1 VRRIAL
7 LTVAL
12 AAAAAT
18 ASAGSAPAPPRMLG
32 PFGTGADA
40 YWLWRAYGKPRAV
53 VVFLHGLDAS
63 ELTPKNHLP
72 WLRHLVAEGNDVVY
86 PRYETRP
93 GAYGAIRH
101 TLTAVGAALRRLGRP
116 HAPFVVVGYSR
127 GGRLAVEFAAVA
139 PLDGVLPAAAM
150 SIFPADWNP
159 ATEERIDLRSLS
171 TAARILIL
179 AGQEDSREGA
189 RELLARLEQAHFPPG
204 HVQAVLIRSKGSFVA
219 DHASALGTGPEA
231 RRQFWAR
238 LDRLIAAVR

>member
-1 VRRIAL
+1 VRRLAL

-12 AAAAAT
+12 AAVAAT
-18 ASAGSAPAPPRMLG
+18 ASAGSATAPPRMLG

-40 YWLWRAYGKPRAV
+40 YWLWRAHGKPRAV

-72 WLRHLVAEGNDVVY
+72 WLRHLA
-86 PRYETRP
+86 
-93 GAYGAIRH
+93 AYGAIRH
-101 TLTAVGAALRRLGRP
+101 TLTAVGAALRHLGRP

-171 TAARILIL
+171 TSARILIL

-238 LDRLIAAVR
+238 LDRLIAGVR